1 MSSFPSGIPS
11 TKSEAGVQSGRDV
24 EPTTASLS
32 LPPLSSIDPL
42 QRFTSHPSQDPGLSK
57 GLPPPGL
64 PPISQYHRPQL
75 PGISQ
80 YHITSSN
87 PPLGHA
93 SATGHPAVQ
102 VDCLPHPTS
111 LPIAPSGSHRLL
123 SGGRHKKEVKRRTKT
138 GCMTCRRR
146 RIKVSHLL
154 LTLKRGAKDG
164 CGFAQK
170 TNTKI
175 EGQVLAPDSSGSGL
189 CPPGCHLNL
198 NLNLNGH

>member
-1 MSSFPSGIPS
+1 M
-11 TKSEAGVQSGRDV
+11 QSARDV

-32 LPPLSSIDPL
+32 LPPLRSIDPL
-42 QRFTSHPSQDPGLSK
+42 QRFTAHPSQDAGLSK

-64 PPISQYHRPQL
+64 PPISQYHHPQL

-87 PPLGHA
+87 PRLGHGT
-93 SATGHPAVQ
+93 ATGHPTVQ

-138 GCMTCRRR
+138 GCLTCRRR

-154 LTLKRGAKDG
+154 LRLKRGAKDG
-164 CGFAQK
+164 CGFARK
-170 TNTKI
+170 KIDRGTNLGTPTDRDPACAGLSPQRTLKCFWASLLHI
-175 EGQVLAPDSSGSGL
+175 ISTDSLL
-189 CPPGCHLNL
+189 CLR
-198 NLNLNGH
+198 